1 MEFYPICINWWFV
14 AQKDAINLR
23 CAVYHSA
30 SLVHFPTVFQLFSP
44 AKWDIISAVEDS
56 PRLPS
61 TRAPSRDNAL
71 SAHGFSMKWGRAAAA
86 FLRKMDLIYD
96 QKLIVVASI
105 RPLMT
110 RQVAAEYSAT
120 ALISCFPFTVS
131 VHSKNETH
139 LLYLYLVYDQRKP
152 MKRLTR
158 ADPTELFRFMHSI
171 HLQVI
176 KYSLH

>member
-1 MEFYPICINWWFV
+1 MPSIWDVRCIT
-14 AQKDAINLR
+14 AL
-23 CAVYHSA
+23 HS
-30 SLVHFPTVFQLFSP
+30 STFLQFFSYSVQLNGILSQRSKIRPLLPT
-44 AKWDIISAVEDS
+44 
-56 PRLPS
+56 

-71 SAHGFSMKWGRAAAA
+71 SAHEFSMKWGRAAAA

-96 QKLIVVASI
+96 QKMIVVASI